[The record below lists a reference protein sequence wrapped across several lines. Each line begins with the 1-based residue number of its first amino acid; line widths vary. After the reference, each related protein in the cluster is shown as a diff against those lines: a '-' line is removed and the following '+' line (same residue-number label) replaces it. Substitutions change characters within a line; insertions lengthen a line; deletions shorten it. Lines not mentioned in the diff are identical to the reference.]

1 MPETVHLTLAHS
13 PDSDD
18 LVMWWP
24 LTGMRGPDGVAV
36 DGPLGRPA
44 IETGRFRFETVARDV
59 EELNRLVVRE
69 GAAGRGGAG
78 SPTLRGEGESKSYDI
93 TAISCAAY
101 PFIADRYVITRSGGS
116 FGEGYGPKVVV
127 RGDSPV
133 RTIEDLRAKRIGVP
147 GVRTSAFL
155 TLSLMLWEDRRGDA
169 TARGRSFEHVEML
182 FSEIP
187 GAVERGEI
195 DAGLLI
201 HEAQLTFENQGLR
214 AVGDVGVWWEQQTGM
229 PLPLGLNVIRR
240 DLDERFGEGTVAEVA
255 AMLSASIR
263 HAVKHADESHRFLM
277 LNAGDRTEWED
288 RALVDKYLSMY
299 VSGLTLDMGERG
311 ERAIRE
317 LLSRGAAAGL
327 APECG
332 RVELV

>member
-1 MPETVHLTLAHS
+1 METDLITLSLAHS

-24 LTGMRGPDGVAV
+24 LTGMRGPEGVPVEGA
-36 DGPLGRPA
+36 LGRPA
-44 IETGRFRFETVARDV
+44 IDTGRFRFETVGRDV
-59 EELNRLVVRE
+59 EELNKLVVGE
-69 GAAGRGGAG
+69 TTPVGA
-78 SPTLRGEGESKSYDI
+78 YDI

-101 PFIADRYVITRSGGS
+101 PFIADRYAITRSGGS

-127 RGDSPV
+127 RGDSSV
-133 RTIEDLRAKRIGVP
+133 RTVEGLRGKRVGVP

-155 TLSLMLWEDRRGDA
+155 TLSLMLSG
-169 TARGRSFEHVEML
+169 FEHREML

-187 GAVERGEI
+187 GAVDRGEV

-201 HEAQLTFENQGLR
+201 HEAQLTFEDQGLR
-214 AVGDVGVWWEQQTGM
+214 AVADVGVWWGAQTGM
-229 PLPLGLNVIRR
+229 PLPLGLNVVRR
-240 DLDERFGEGTVAEVA
+240 DLDERHGAGTVAEVA
-255 AMLSASIR
+255 SMLSASIR
-263 HAVKHADESHRFLM
+263 HAVEHADESHRFLL

-299 VSGLTLDMGERG
+299 VSALTLDLGDRG

-317 LLSRGAAAGL
+317 LLSRGSAAGVV
-327 APECG
+327 PPCD
-332 RVELV
+332 RIDPV

>member
-1 MPETVHLTLAHS
+1 MKTELITLSLAHS

-36 DGPLGRPA
+36 DGPLGRPV
-44 IETGRFRFETVARDV
+44 IETGRFRFETAARDV
-59 EELNRLVVRE
+59 EALNRLVV
-69 GAAGRGGAG
+69 GGKDTPSVGGADT
-78 SPTLRGEGESKSYDI
+78 SPAGAGEDDPYDI

-101 PFIADRYVITRSGGS
+101 PFIADRYAITRSGGS

-127 RGDSPV
+127 REDAGV
-133 RTIEDLRAKRIGVP
+133 RTVGALRGKRVAVP

-155 TLSLMLWEDRRGDA
+155 TLTLMLGA
-169 TARGRSFEHVEML
+169 FEHVEML

-187 GAVERGEI
+187 GAVARGEV

-201 HEAQLTFENQGLR
+201 HEAQLTFAEQGLR
-214 AVGDVGVWWEQQTGM
+214 AVGDVGVWWQGETGM
-229 PLPLGLNVIRR
+229 ALPLGLNVIRR
-240 DLDERFGEGTVAEVA
+240 DLDARYGAGTVAEVS

-263 HAVKHADESHRFLM
+263 HSVEHADDSHRFLV
-277 LNAGDRTEWED
+277 LNAGERTEWND

-299 VSGLTLDMGERG
+299 VSGLTMDMGDAG
-311 ERAIRE
+311 VAAIRE
-317 LLSRGAAAGL
+317 LLSRGAAAGVVP
-327 APECG
+327 ACV
-332 RVELV
+332 RVDPV

>member
-1 MPETVHLTLAHS
+1 MSDERVTLTLAHS

-36 DGPLGRPA
+36 EGPLGRPV

-59 EELNRLVVRE
+59 EELNKLVVRE
-69 GAAGRGGAG
+69 RSGGAG
-78 SPTLRGEGESKSYDI
+78 SPTLQEGRGRKSYDI

-101 PFIADRYVITRSGGS
+101 PFIADRYAITRSGGS

-127 RGDSPV
+127 REDAGV
-133 RTIEDLRAKRIGVP
+133 GGVEDLRGKRVAVP

-155 TLSLMLWEDRRGDA
+155 TLTLML
-169 TARGRSFEHVEML
+169 GRFEHVEML

-187 GAVERGEI
+187 GAVARGEV

-201 HEAQLTFENQGLR
+201 HEAQLTFEDQGLH
-214 AVGDVGVWWEQQTGM
+214 AIADVGVWWQNETGM

-240 DLDERFGEGTVAEVA
+240 DLDERFGAGTVDEIAG
-255 AMLSASIR
+255 MLTASIR
-263 HAVKHADESHRFLM
+263 HAVEHADDSHRFLV
-277 LNAGDRTEWED
+277 LNAGERTEWND
-288 RALVDKYLSMY
+288 RALVDKYLGMY
-299 VSGLTLDMGERG
+299 VSGLTMDMGEKG
-311 ERAIRE
+311 VAAIRE

-327 APECG
+327 TPVCE
-332 RVELV
+332 RVDPV